1 MSRVRLYQLV
11 LVLLCIT
18 MRGHAG
24 DSPPLVV
31 SSIRP
36 LHLIL
41 LALAGD
47 RVDAREF
54 PGIGASPHDFM
65 VRPSAIRLL
74 ESARV
79 VFWIGPELERPLA
92 ELLERMPERHDIA
105 LLPLLPPA
113 EIALD
118 ADPHVWL
125 DPRLAAAI
133 AVSMATALVERGVVD
148 EAYMQPRLAA
158 FHASMEAT
166 ERNMRRELSGLERV
180 PFMVMHDGYGYFVR
194 RFGLNQVSA
203 LGPDAEHQPGARAVS
218 QMRQGA
224 LASAAVCLLCDS
236 NSSRRLADLLADG
249 TSMRVRE
256 VDPLGLARSVD
267 HADFAAFLTDFT
279 RAVAGCL
286 RGPAT

>member
-1 MSRVRLYQLV
+1 MLRVGLCQLV

-18 MRGHAG
+18 IPVHAD

-36 LHLIL
+36 LHSIL
-41 LALAGD
+41 LALAGN

-54 PGIGASPHDFM
+54 PGIGASPHDFV

-92 ELLERMPERHDIA
+92 ELLARMPERRDLA
-105 LLPLLPPA
+105 LLPLLPPE
-113 EIALD
+113 EIAVD

-125 DPRLAAAI
+125 DPRLAAAM

-148 EAYMQPRLAA
+148 GSQIQPRLAA
-158 FHASMEAT
+158 FLVSMEAT
-166 ERNMRRELSGLERV
+166 ERSMRQELSGLERV

-218 QMRQGA
+218 KMRQGA
-224 LASAAVCLLCDS
+224 LASAAVCLLHDS

-256 VDPLGLARSVD
+256 VDPLGLARPAD
-267 HADFAAFLTDFT
+267 DADFASFLTDFT

-286 RGPAT
+286 RGPAP